1 MLGEFKIGVLVTL
14 KMVKAFGLTL
24 YRASMGSDRGMIERN
39 LRKGGFSGYRIVVNQ
54 DYPVEEQRVAAA
66 HELSHY
72 MKDRDRFTDRLR
84 DDRMYKSGLQTSVE
98 EEADKVALYW
108 LIPGEQLK
116 KKRNEVGYDNA
127 EELARIFKVPL
138 QEMKIRMGQ
147 IPRRVRWSEA

>member
-1 MLGEFKIGVLVTL
+1 VLPGAAQQSSSTPDD
-14 KMVKAFGLTL
+14 KYPENPTKQESA
-24 YRASMGSDRGMIERN
+24 
-39 LRKGGFSGYRIVVNQ
+39 RIVVNP
-54 DYPVEEQRVAAA
+54 DYPIEDQRVAAA

-108 LIPGEQLK
+108 LIPGDQLVQ
-116 KKRNEVGYDNA
+116 KRKEVGYDNA

-147 IPRRVRWSEA
+147 IPRRIRWSEV